1 MSTEINP
8 IQKQLDIARRV
19 AKGKAI
25 LEMWMEDLKLDFTSS
40 EDTWPGQELRY
51 NLYLMG
57 RLCLLVHDLLSDMR
71 YWAEVQA
78 GVREHVVY
86 KPRLIA
92 DKATDGL
99 ALDDLGL

>member
-1 MSTEINP
+1 MTEPCP

-19 AKGKAI
+19 AEGKAV
-25 LEMWMEDLKLDFTSS
+25 LEMWIEDLKLDFRNSD
-40 EDTWPGQELRY
+40 EAWPGQELRY
-51 NLYLMG
+51 DLYLIG
-57 RLCLLVHDLLSDMR
+57 RLSLQLHDLLSDMR

-86 KPRLIA
+86 RPRLVI

-99 ALDDLGL
+99 SLDDLDL